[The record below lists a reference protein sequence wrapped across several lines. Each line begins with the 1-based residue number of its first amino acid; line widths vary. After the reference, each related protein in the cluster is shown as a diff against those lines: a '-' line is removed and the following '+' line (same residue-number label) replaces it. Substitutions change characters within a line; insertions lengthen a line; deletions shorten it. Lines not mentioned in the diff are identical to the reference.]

1 MTVNLPRM
9 ALPVTAGWPQLE
21 HEIEL
26 ALAEMHRWYDGKVI
40 IPGDS
45 TSIGP
50 ASSAA
55 GLMD

>member
-40 IPGDS
+40 IPGIS
-45 TSIGP
+45 L
-50 ASSAA
+50 ASARRH
-55 GLMD
+55 LQPV

>member
-1 MTVNLPRM
+1 M
-9 ALPVTAGWPQLE
+9 ALPATAGWPQLE

-40 IPGDS
+40 IPGDL